1 MSEKSAA
8 STPPVTK
15 VAQVASKT
23 FPKKGWMLQLAAL
36 DSDEQVASLK
46 AKVDSHLTS
55 KFWTYKALRGDVE
68 KNIVLIGPFSS
79 KAEVKKAT
87 ANSKLLKSANPW
99 LRNASAVAKE
109 AHK

>member
-1 MSEKSAA
+1 
-8 STPPVTK
+8 
-15 VAQVASKT
+15 
-23 FPKKGWMLQLAAL
+23 
-36 DSDEQVASLK
+36 
-46 AKVDSHLTS
+46 
-55 KFWTYKALRGDVE
+55 FWTYKALRGDVE